1 MDSVTRTVSSGQQP
15 TPAGAEDLFAS
26 LYAELHRLAR
36 QELWRSGNASLSA
49 TTLLHEAFLSLRE
62 RDPAKF
68 PDRAHF
74 IAYAARAMRGVVV
87 DYVRNRRAQKRGGA
101 FHLTTFDTDSFD
113 GDAGDGDDIPRIA
126 DALAALAQ
134 VEPSLSELVDLK
146 FFCGLSI
153 PEIAALRNVSER
165 TIRRDWLKAR
175 VYLRRALTDAE
186 G

>member
-1 MDSVTRTVSSGQQP
+1 MDSATSTPSSGRP
-15 TPAGAEDLFAS
+15 SVPSGTDGLFAS

-36 QELWRSGNASLSA
+36 LELRRSGNASLSA

-62 RDPAKF
+62 RDPVRF

-74 IAYAARAMRGVVV
+74 IAYAARAMRGVIV
-87 DYVRNRRAQKRGGA
+87 DYARNRRAQKRGGA

-113 GDAGDGDDIPRIA
+113 ASAGGDDDLPQIA
-126 DALAALAQ
+126 DALAALGQ
-134 VEPSLSELVDLK
+134 VEPSLAELVDLK
-146 FFCGLSI
+146 FFCGLTI

-175 VYLRRALTDAE
+175 VYLRRALADASV
-186 G
+186 